1 MPPPSGFAIN
11 KTYGDIVY
19 ILDEVWDTL
28 TSQDQNMQFPE
39 QVCYL
44 IAIGVD
50 PQNYNHLTC
59 KSFLVADIA

>member
-39 QVCYL
+39 QAV
-44 IAIGVD
+44 
-50 PQNYNHLTC
+50 T
-59 KSFLVADIA
+59 K